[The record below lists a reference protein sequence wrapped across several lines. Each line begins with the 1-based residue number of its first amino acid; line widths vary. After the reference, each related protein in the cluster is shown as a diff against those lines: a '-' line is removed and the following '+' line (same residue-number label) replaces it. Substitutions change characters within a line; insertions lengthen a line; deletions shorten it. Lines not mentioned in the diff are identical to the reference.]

1 MNQSFHCPWQCR
13 FLRVVAFVV
22 LDVAAFPPS
31 PAHAAAEAAARVVK
45 YSKEDIIPVRA
56 KLRFSTLIV
65 LPDDEEILDFTTGDK
80 EFWVIN
86 GAHNLCYVHPAQAGI
101 RSNLNLITASGHV
114 YSFLLT
120 EISNQPEAEPDLKI
134 FVEPK
139 ETSGIATNTGLRG
152 YVSAGEAE
160 AYKKELETLRSQIA
174 DQIRASQADSAE
186 QMSRFRSSYATKLQ
200 FDYPLDSIAGR
211 KPFLVSAIYHDDA
224 FTYIKCVAREKPAL
238 YEIKDGKPNLISF
251 QFENGVYIAPKI
263 IDTGYLAIG
272 KKKLPFAR
280 RVAAN

>member
-1 MNQSFHCPWQCR
+1 MKFHSLKFTPSHLVHVLTIVTALFAASLWQ
-13 FLRVVAFVV
+13 LS
-22 LDVAAFPPS
+22 VAADG
-31 PAHAAAEAAARVVK
+31 ARVVK
-45 YSKEDIIPVRA
+45 YGKEDIVPVSA

-65 LPDDEEILDFTTGDK
+65 LPEDEEILDFTTGDK

-120 EISNQPEAEPDLKI
+120 EISNQPNADPDLKI

-139 ETSGIATNTGLRG
+139 EASSITATNGLRG
-152 YVSAGEAE
+152 YVSAGEAQ
-160 AYKKELETLRSQIA
+160 AYKKELETMRSQTA
-174 DQIRASQADSAE
+174 DQVRAAQAQSAE
-186 QMSRFRSSYATKLQ
+186 QLSHFRSSYATKLQ
-200 FDYPLDSIAGR
+200 FDYLLDAKAGHD
-211 KPFLVSAIYHDDA
+211 PFLVTAIYHDDT
-224 FTYIKCVAREKPAL
+224 FTYIKCGAREKPAL

-263 IDTGYLAIG
+263 IDAGYLAVG

-280 RVAAN
+280 RVSAK